1 MSRSRTLN
9 ATVNCHDQIHAM
21 LQACGLTAA
30 GERPALTPLKGGVS
44 SEIFRIDLPTGPVC
58 AKRALRRL
66 KVAQDWFAPVE
77 RSEAEV
83 AWIQTVQSIHP
94 GAAPRLIAADAS
106 HHGFVMAYLDPD
118 QYPCWRDSLRDGAID
133 PLFAKAVGEVI
144 GRIHARTARN
154 GDVAAAFPN
163 QALFEA
169 LRMEPYLR
177 ATATRH
183 PDLAGRLNEL
193 AETTLGTRLVLMHG
207 DVSPKN
213 ILQGPEGPVF
223 LDSEC
228 ACYGDPAFD
237 LAFCMNHLLLKSVW
251 QPQWRDR
258 YMQCFESLFAGY
270 VTQIDWERPA
280 ALEARAAGL
289 LPALLLDR
297 VDGKSPVEYI
307 NTDAQKA
314 YVRRISRHF
323 IAEPAAELGEIRDAW
338 REGIFG

>member
-1 MSRSRTLN
+1 MNS
-9 ATVNCHDQIHAM
+9 HDQIHAL
-21 LQACGLTAA
+21 LQACGLTAT
-30 GERPALTPLKGGVS
+30 GERPALTPLTGGVS
-44 SEIFRIDLPTGPVC
+44 SEIFRIDLPSGPVC

-66 KVAQDWFAPVE
+66 KVTQDWFAPVE

-94 GAAPRLIAADAS
+94 GAAPKLIAADAS

-118 QYPCWRDSLRDGAID
+118 QYPCWKDSLRDGAID
-133 PLFAKAVGEVI
+133 PLFAKAIGEVI
-144 GRIHARTARN
+144 GSIHARTARN
-154 GDVAAAFPN
+154 GDIAAAFPN
-163 QALFEA
+163 QALFEV

-193 AETTLGTRLVLMHG
+193 AETTLGTRFALVHG

-237 LAFCMNHLLLKSVW
+237 VAFCLNHLLLKSVW
-251 QPQWRDR
+251 RPQWRDR
-258 YMQCFESLFAGY
+258 YMRCFESLFAGY
-270 VTQIDWERPA
+270 VKQIDWERPA
-280 ALEARAAGL
+280 VLEARAAGL
-289 LPALLLDR
+289 LSALLLAR

-307 NTDAQKA
+307 TTEAQKA
-314 YVRRISRHF
+314 HVRRISRHF
-323 IAEPAAELGEIRDAW
+323 IAEPADELGEISDAW
-338 REGIFG
+338 CEGISE

>member
-1 MSRSRTLN
+1 
-9 ATVNCHDQIHAM
+9 VNSHEPIYAM

-30 GERPALTPLKGGVS
+30 GERPALTPLTGGVS
-44 SEIFRIDLPTGPVC
+44 SEIFRIDLPSGPVC

-83 AWIQTVQSIHP
+83 AWIQTVQAIHP
-94 GAAPRLIAADAS
+94 GASPRLIAADAS

-118 QYPCWRDSLRDGAID
+118 QYPCWKDSLRDGAID
-133 PLFAKAVGEVI
+133 PLFARTVGEVI
-144 GRIHARTARN
+144 GKIHARTAKN

-163 QALFEA
+163 QALFEV

-177 ATATRH
+177 STATRH

-193 AETTLGTRLVLMHG
+193 ADTTLATRLALMHG

-213 ILQGPEGPVF
+213 ILQGPDGPVF

-237 LAFCMNHLLLKSVW
+237 LAFCLNHLLLKSVW
-251 QPQWRDR
+251 RPQWRDR

-270 VTQIDWERPA
+270 GDQIDWERA
-280 ALEARAAGL
+280 ADLEARAAGL
-289 LPALLLDR
+289 LSALLLAR
-297 VDGKSPVEYI
+297 IDGKSPVEYI
-307 NTDAQKA
+307 TTDAQKA
-314 YVRRISRHF
+314 NVRRISRRL
-323 IAEPAAELGEIRDAW
+323 IAESADTLGDIRDAW
-338 REGIFG
+338 NEGITE